1 MSEIQEGKKTSI
13 PRAWKI
19 ANYVSFVVIIGLVVL
34 NVMGGDKQ
42 LRPGEIQDL
51 LILPFENYTVDD
63 TSASEITSELNV
75 DAIIESNVLSLGD
88 SICIQVR
95 VISAFPEKE
104 TLWIADYK
112 EEKSQ
117 ILNLYNRLTK
127 QIANDLRI
135 QLSADEDIEQL
146 KKMNLPLPEE

>member
-1 MSEIQEGKKTSI
+1 M
-13 PRAWKI
+13 
-19 ANYVSFVVIIGLVVL
+19 SFVVIIGLVTL
-34 NVMGGDKQ
+34 NIVGVGKQ
-42 LRPGEIQDL
+42 LRAGDIQSL
-51 LILPFENYTVDD
+51 VILPFENYTVDD

-117 ILNLYNRLTK
+117 ILNLYNR
-127 QIANDLRI
+127 
-135 QLSADEDIEQL
+135 
-146 KKMNLPLPEE
+146 PC